1 MNNSRERKRW
11 ITCLYAIPLACGLG
25 GFASQVDGQNAPTHP
40 VTRSNAGGASTWP
53 EEPAVMNRQLS
64 ERVRAA
70 LRAEPYFYDR
80 HVDVT
85 VEGDAVV
92 LSGFVFS
99 DSEQQEALRI
109 ARKTAGN
116 RPVVDNLSLERDF
129 RR

>member
-1 MNNSRERKRW
+1 MDNSRKRKRW

-25 GFASQVDGQNAPTHP
+25 GFASQVDAQNAPTHP
-40 VTRSNAGGASTWP
+40 VTRSSTGGASTWP

-70 LRAEPYFYDR
+70 LDAQPYLYDR

-92 LSGFVFS
+92 LSGVVFS
-99 DSEQQEALRI
+99 DSELQEALRI
-109 ARKTAGN
+109 ARKTAGY
-116 RPVVDNLSLERDF
+116 RSVVDNLSIERNF
-129 RR
+129 WR